1 MSAHSYSSA
10 LDNADARLSLD
21 LPPATEAVT
30 PFNVHVPQAAIDDL
44 HLRLSLTRW
53 PVQETVQD
61 WSQGV
66 PLVAA
71 KSLVDYWLHDYDWR
85 KFEARLNGYPQFRTQ
100 IDGVGIYFIH
110 ARSVHA
116 DATPILLTHGW
127 PGSVIEFLDVIDRL
141 TNPTQYG
148 GKAEEAFHVV
158 VPAIPGYGFSDK
170 PTDLGWDPA
179 RIARA
184 WAVLMTQRLGY
195 QHWVA
200 QGGDWGAAITTAL
213 ASQAPQ
219 GLLAAHVN
227 LPMVVPAEL
236 PQDIS
241 EEERNALADIEL
253 YVSNKAGY
261 ANQMNTRPQ
270 TIGYA
275 LNDSPVAL
283 ATWMYEKFQEWTDN
297 NGRPEDALTRD
308 QMLDDIS
315 LYWFTGTGTSSAR
328 LYWEGV
334 GSTIRGADFF
344 STTRAGTGKI
354 QVPIGASLF
363 PAETFQP
370 PRAWAE
376 QAWENLFYWN
386 KVEKGGHFAA
396 FEQPDIFA
404 QEIRQA
410 FSPFRP
416 QAVGQ

>member
-1 MSAHSYSSA
+1 MSAHAYSSA
-10 LDNADARLSLD
+10 LNNADARLSLD

-30 PFNVHVPQAAIDDL
+30 PFNVNVPQAAIDDL

-53 PVQETVQD
+53 PMKETVQD

-85 KFEARLNGYPQFRTQ
+85 KFEARLNSYPQFRTQ

-110 ARSVHA
+110 VRSAHA

-148 GKAEEAFHVV
+148 GTAEESFHVV

-170 PTDLGWDPA
+170 PTELGWEPA

-184 WAVLMTQRLGY
+184 WSVLMTQRLGY
-195 QHWVA
+195 QLWVA

-213 ASQAPQ
+213 ASQAPH

-227 LPMVVPAEL
+227 LQMVVPTEL
-236 PQDIS
+236 PEDPN

-354 QVPIGASLF
+354 QVPMGASLF

-370 PRAWAE
+370 PRVWAE

-404 QEIRQA
+404 QEIRRA
-410 FSPFRP
+410 FLPFRP